1 MIYPSVR
8 TGERLPFSSSSFAPF
23 LEGDQ
28 SDEVGVFLGCL
39 EGVAFVEALVYEL
52 LESLGAAVGDTI
64 YATGGAAKSRLGLQ
78 VRADLLQKTLCVP
91 SHPNSAM
98 GAAILAAAGF
108 LDRPVGQ
115 LSRQLVT
122 IETTVDPRPSSSLQD
137 RLAKF
142 RQRCQLA
149 LA

>member
-1 MIYPSVR
+1 
-8 TGERLPFSSSSFAPF
+8 
-23 LEGDQ
+23 
-28 SDEVGVFLGCL
+28 
-39 EGVAFVEALVYEL
+39 
-52 LESLGAAVGDTI
+52 
-64 YATGGAAKSRLGLQ
+64 
-78 VRADLLQKTLCVP
+78 
-91 SHPNSAM
+91 
-98 GAAILAAAGF
+98 LAAAGF

-122 IETTVDPRPSSSLQD
+122 IETTIDPRPSSSLQD

>member
-1 MIYPSVR
+1 
-8 TGERLPFSSSSFAPF
+8 
-23 LEGDQ
+23 
-28 SDEVGVFLGCL
+28 
-39 EGVAFVEALVYEL
+39 L

-122 IETTVDPRPSSSLQD
+122 IETTVDPRPSSLLQD